1 MADYA
6 EEQYFGFGEGI
17 CRITSPD
24 DSEYPDGA
32 WWEANNMVYDQE
44 SDNPEAMPGV
54 SRLGSTD
61 MGGTVTGLFDF
72 NNGTR
77 LIATCSDGK
86 IYKYNGTDWVSAG
99 GARSTGNSTAA
110 GTRWSATMF
119 YGATSTKNLLILAN
133 GVDAPVKYDETD
145 FAVTLGGTP
154 PSVGNYPTV
163 HRGRLWM
170 TGTGTTG
177 STLFYSATNDA
188 EDWSTGGGG
197 GNVLV
202 SRGYDGNLTG
212 LASFMG
218 SLIMFKRS
226 STYRYAPTASI
237 SELNIQPLTMSIG
250 AISQQVIGEVN
261 TGNKSY
267 LSAFSE
273 RGIEA
278 LYATNTSGGFDYQNI
293 SRWIKPIIDRRSMAT
308 MSSAFTLWNQDR
320 KELYVF
326 YPAGSATV
334 PSEGM
339 IGNFARERK
348 PPRWT
353 SADFQN
359 LTAGCIF
366 NDSNTNYYQY
376 VGDTNGR
383 VYQMNVK
390 TLTTRIGS
398 AFTSRLYSKVY
409 TQKRP
414 NYMKEYGWTFVS
426 AETSGSIGP
435 TIRQIIIRKGLTSY
449 TANADNLSVDT
460 DSAWGTGLWGV
471 ALWGGSGSSGQRIRP
486 SNAARGSGLRIIIES
501 QGWFKLSGLVIA
513 STLGSNSLA
522 A

>member
-6 EEQYFGFGEGI
+6 EEQHFAFGEGI

-24 DSEYPDGA
+24 DPEYPEGA
-32 WWEANNMVYDQE
+32 WWDALNMVYDQE
-44 SDNPEAMPGV
+44 SDNPEAMPGMT
-54 SRLGSTD
+54 RLGSTD

-72 NNGTR
+72 NNGDR
-77 LIATCSDGK
+77 LIATCTDGK

-99 GARSTGNSTAA
+99 GARSTGNSTSSS
-110 GTRWSATMF
+110 TRWSGTMF
-119 YGATSTKNLLILAN
+119 YGATTVKNLLILAN
-133 GVDAPVKYDETD
+133 GVDAPVRYDDTN

-154 PSVGNYPTV
+154 PSTGNFPIA
-163 HRGRLWM
+163 HRGRCWM
-170 TGTGTTG
+170 TGSGTSG
-177 STLFYSATNDA
+177 STVFYSATNDA
-188 EDWSTGGGG
+188 EDWTTGAGG

-202 SRGYDGNLTG
+202 ERGYDGNLTSM
-212 LASFMG
+212 ASFMG
-218 SLIMFKRS
+218 SLILFKRS
-226 STYRYAPTASI
+226 STYRFPPTATI
-237 SELNIQPLTMSIG
+237 AELNIQTLSKSIG
-250 AISQQVIGEVN
+250 AVVHQSVTEVN

-267 LSAFSE
+267 LSVYSE

-278 LYATNTSGGFDYQNI
+278 LYATSASGGFDFQNL
-293 SRWIKPIIDRRSMAT
+293 SRWVKPIIDRRVSAQMG
-308 MSSAFTLWNQDR
+308 SAFTIWNQDR

-326 YPAGSATV
+326 YPTGSATV

-353 SADFQN
+353 RTDLQN

-383 VYQMNVK
+383 VYRMNVS
-390 TLTTRIGS
+390 TVITRLGA

-426 AETSGSIGP
+426 AETSGTP
-435 TIRQIIIRKGLTSY
+435 APVVRQVIMRKGLPTYTSN
-449 TANADNLSVDT
+449 TDDLVADS
-460 DSAWGTGLWGV
+460 DSTWGV
-471 ALWGGSGSSGQRIRP
+471 GQWGSALWGGSGATGQRIRP
-486 SNAARGSGLRIIIES
+486 SNAARGSGMRVLIDS
-501 QGWFKLSGLVIA
+501 QGWWRLSGLIIA
-513 STLGSNSLA
+513 SSLGSNSLA